1 MNESNVI
8 DIRTMDQRFTQGVVY
23 SFYES
28 LLPGCSLSVIHDQ
41 LLDYKT
47 LAEDFS
53 EEIYQT
59 ELEPGLWKITIVKK
73 NKMDCCGG
81 CNC

>member
-8 DIRTMDQRFTQGVVY
+8 DIRTMDQRFAQGVVY
-23 SFYES
+23 MFYES
-28 LLPGCSLSVIHDQ
+28 LLPGHSLSVIHDQ

-53 EEIYQT
+53 EEINQT

-73 NKMDCCGG
+73 NKRSCCGG